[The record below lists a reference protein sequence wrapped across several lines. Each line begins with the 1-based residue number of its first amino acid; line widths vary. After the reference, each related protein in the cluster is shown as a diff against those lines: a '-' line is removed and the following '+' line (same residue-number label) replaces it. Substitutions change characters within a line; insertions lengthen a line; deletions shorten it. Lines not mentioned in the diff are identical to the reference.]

1 MVYFGIFISAE
12 DVLPHVNWTRG
23 EVSLFP
29 RCPGRMHSS
38 MALHV
43 IVPKWTMSL
52 TTLRFEVT
60 PQSFV
65 FDRLIRALRRFLDS
79 E

>member
-1 MVYFGIFISAE
+1 MVCFGISISAE
-12 DVLPHVNWTRG
+12 DVLPPVNWTRG

-29 RCPGRMHSS
+29 RVLAGCTRRWRCMC
-38 MALHV
+38 
-43 IVPKWTMSL
+43 VPKWTMSL